1 MKSITHEEHTQ
12 MKIKTNI
19 RGGLA
24 IGGYFGGGNC
34 RDYAL
39 A

>member
-1 MKSITHEEHTQ
+1 

-24 IGGYFGGGNC
+24 VAGGYFGGGNC
-34 RDYAL
+34 RTYVL